1 MQKASAQAERAGKII
16 RRVREFVKKSEPRRQ
31 PVALAG
37 IVEDAIGFVEIDARR
52 HGAQVLS
59 QVPAD
64 LPPVFADAV
73 MIEQVVLNLVKN
85 GIEAMRDTPA
95 DERIVTVSARRRDGQ
110 VEVSVADRGHGL
122 SDEAR
127 ERLFSPFYTTKAEG
141 MGMGLNICRSIVE
154 FHEGRLWVDANPA
167 GGCIFRF
174 TLPLE
179 TSVKPQAPTPEQI
192 IYLVDDDEALRDS
205 LVWLLESQGFKVEA
219 FASAED
225 FLRAWRPEFNGCLL
239 LDVRMPGMSGLEL
252 HERLRAQYCTLPV
265 IFITGHGDVPM
276 AVAALKKG
284 AVDFIEKPFND
295 AELLR
300 LVSQCLAKEQ
310 EPRRRRQDAE
320 VSRRLDQLTQREREV
335 LDLII
340 AGKLNKQIADVLGI
354 SIKTVEVHRAR
365 VMEKMA
371 AQSLAEL
378 VQNVMA
384 IEGSR

>member
-1 MQKASAQAERAGKII
+1 L
-16 RRVREFVKKSEPRRQ
+16 KS
-31 PVALAG
+31 
-37 IVEDAIGFVEIDARR
+37 
-52 HGAQVLS
+52 
-59 QVPAD
+59 
-64 LPPVFADAV
+64 
-73 MIEQVVLNLVKN
+73 
-85 GIEAMRDTPA
+85 
-95 DERIVTVSARRRDGQ
+95 
-110 VEVSVADRGHGL
+110 
-122 SDEAR
+122 
-127 ERLFSPFYTTKAEG
+127 
-141 MGMGLNICRSIVE
+141 
-154 FHEGRLWVDANPA
+154 
-167 GGCIFRF
+167 
-174 TLPLE
+174 
-179 TSVKPQAPTPEQI
+179 QAPTPEQI

-205 LVWLLESQGFKVEA
+205 LAWLLESQGFKVAA

-225 FLRAWRPEFNGCLL
+225 FLKAWRPEFNGCLL

-252 HERLRAQYCTLPV
+252 HERLRAQYSTLPI

-295 AELLR
+295 TELLR
-300 LVSQCLAKEQ
+300 LVSQCLVSEQ
-310 EPRRRRQDAE
+310 EHRARRRQDAE

-378 VQNVMA
+378 VQNVMT
-384 IEGSR
+384 IEGAQRV

>member
-1 MQKASAQAERAGKII
+1 
-16 RRVREFVKKSEPRRQ
+16 
-31 PVALAG
+31 
-37 IVEDAIGFVEIDARR
+37 
-52 HGAQVLS
+52 
-59 QVPAD
+59 
-64 LPPVFADAV
+64 
-73 MIEQVVLNLVKN
+73 
-85 GIEAMRDTPA
+85 
-95 DERIVTVSARRRDGQ
+95 VS
-110 VEVSVADRGHGL
+110 
-122 SDEAR
+122 
-127 ERLFSPFYTTKAEG
+127 
-141 MGMGLNICRSIVE
+141 
-154 FHEGRLWVDANPA
+154 
-167 GGCIFRF
+167 
-174 TLPLE
+174 
-179 TSVKPQAPTPEQI
+179 TPEQI

-205 LVWLLESQGFKVEA
+205 LAWLLESQGFKVAA

-225 FLRAWRPEFNGCLL
+225 FLKAWRPEFNGCLL

-252 HERLRAQYCTLPV
+252 HERLRAQYSTLPI

-295 AELLR
+295 TELLR
-300 LVSQCLAKEQ
+300 LVSQCLVTEQ
-310 EPRRRRQDAE
+310 EHRARRRQDAE

-378 VQNVMA
+378 VQTVMA
-384 IEGSR
+384 IEGVQRT

>member
-1 MQKASAQAERAGKII
+1 M
-16 RRVREFVKKSEPRRQ
+16 
-31 PVALAG
+31 
-37 IVEDAIGFVEIDARR
+37 
-52 HGAQVLS
+52 
-59 QVPAD
+59 
-64 LPPVFADAV
+64 
-73 MIEQVVLNLVKN
+73 
-85 GIEAMRDTPA
+85 
-95 DERIVTVSARRRDGQ
+95 
-110 VEVSVADRGHGL
+110 
-122 SDEAR
+122 
-127 ERLFSPFYTTKAEG
+127 
-141 MGMGLNICRSIVE
+141 
-154 FHEGRLWVDANPA
+154 
-167 GGCIFRF
+167 
-174 TLPLE
+174 
-179 TSVKPQAPTPEQI
+179 KPQAPQSEQI

-219 FASAED
+219 FASAEA
-225 FLRAWRPEFNGCLL
+225 FLRVLRPEFNGCLL

-252 HERLRAQYCTLPV
+252 HERLRAHYCTLPV

-284 AVDFIEKPFND
+284 AIDFIEKPFND

-300 LVSQCLAKEQ
+300 LVSQCLVSERESRA
-310 EPRRRRQDAE
+310 RRRQDAE

-340 AGKLNKQIADVLGI
+340 VGKLNKQIADVLGI

-384 IEGSR
+384 IEGSRQA